1 MTKGTCV
8 KSNRD
13 KGWATV
19 RRARGGTNLTYSL
32 VETLGQSIVSGEFSA
47 EKRFPTEAELSQIYR
62 ASHSITREA
71 VKMLTAKGL
80 LRARPRQGTAVE
92 PESQWNL
99 FDPDVLRWHLDRK
112 FSVKLLLH
120 FTEMR
125 LGVEPTAAAL
135 AAKNATLEEIA
146 EIRFGIDR
154 MKLAEIGAD
163 DGVAADVAFHVAILK
178 ATGNPF
184 YRHLDEM
191 INTALR
197 ISIRFTNMI
206 KGHEA
211 NIGAHEDVLNAIV
224 DGNADLAF
232 SLMQTII
239 RDVIDLIG
247 DGMAGK
253 LGIKQP

>member
-1 MTKGTCV
+1 
-8 KSNRD
+8 
-13 KGWATV
+13 V
-19 RRARGGTNLTYSL
+19 RRARGGTNLTYSM
-32 VETLGQSIVSGEFSA
+32 VEALGQSIVSGEYSA
-47 EKRFPTEAELSQIYR
+47 DKRFPTEAELSQIYG

-99 FDPDVLRWHLDRK
+99 FDPDVLRWHLERK
-112 FSVKLLLH
+112 FSMKLLRH

-125 LGVEPTAAAL
+125 LAVEPNAAAL
-135 AAKNATLEEIA
+135 AAKNATAEEVA
-146 EIRFGIDR
+146 DIRLGIDR
-154 MKLAEIGAD
+154 MKQAEHGAD
-163 DGVAADVAFHVAILK
+163 DAVAADVAFHVAILK

-191 INTALR
+191 VNTALR

-211 NIGAHEDVLNAIV
+211 NIGAHEAVLDAIAAR
-224 DGNADLAF
+224 DETRAFDL
-232 SLMQTII
+232 MRTII
-239 RDVIDLIG
+239 QDVIDLI
-247 DGMAGK
+247 AANTK
-253 LGIKQP
+253 

>member
-1 MTKGTCV
+1 MK
-8 KSNRD
+8 KA
-13 KGWATV
+13 K
-19 RRARGGTNLTYSL
+19 GGTNLTYRL

-47 EKRFPTEAELSQIYR
+47 ERKFPTESELSQIYG

-80 LRARPRQGTAVE
+80 LRARPRQGTSVE

-112 FSVKLLLH
+112 FSLRLLLH

-125 LGVEPTAAAL
+125 LAVEPAAAAL
-135 AAKNATLEEIA
+135 AARNADEDGIS
-146 EIRFGIDR
+146 EIREGLER
-154 MKLAEIGAD
+154 MKTAERGGD
-163 DGVAADVAFHVAILK
+163 DTVAADVAFHVAILK

-191 INTALR
+191 VNTALR

-206 KGHEA
+206 KGREA
-211 NIGAHEDVLNAIV
+211 DIGAHEAVYRAIAAR
-224 DGNADLAF
+224 DADRA
-232 SLMQTII
+232 SGLMQDII
-239 RDVIDLIG
+239 RDVVGLIRQ
-247 DGMAGK
+247 GMEGK
-253 LGIKQP
+253 LGADSGWLSGLSKEPK

>member
-1 MTKGTCV
+1 M
-8 KSNRD
+8 
-13 KGWATV
+13 
-19 RRARGGTNLTYSL
+19 RRARGGTNLTYSM
-32 VETLGQSIVSGEFSA
+32 VEALGQSIVSGEYSA
-47 EKRFPTEAELSQIYR
+47 DKRFPTEAELSQIYG

-99 FDPDVLRWHLDRK
+99 FDPDVLRWHLERK
-112 FSVKLLLH
+112 FSMKLLRH

-125 LGVEPTAAAL
+125 LAVEPNAAAL
-135 AAKNATLEEIA
+135 AAKNATAEEVA
-146 EIRFGIDR
+146 DIRLGIDR
-154 MKLAEIGAD
+154 MKQAEHGAD
-163 DGVAADVAFHVAILK
+163 DAVAADVAFHVAILK

-191 INTALR
+191 VNTALR

-211 NIGAHEDVLNAIV
+211 NIGAHEAVLDAIAAR
-224 DGNADLAF
+224 DETRAFDL
-232 SLMQTII
+232 MRTII
-239 RDVIDLIG
+239 QDVIDLI
-247 DGMAGK
+247 AANTK
-253 LGIKQP
+253 